1 LAELI
6 DTHAHT
12 NFDAFDDDR
21 AEVYARARE
30 AGVSTILEV
39 GVGLKGSRA
48 AVERAA
54 AEEMVF
60 AAVGLHPTDLATFEA
75 DWPPFEELVRQN
87 DVTAVGECGLD
98 YHWMTAPKEVQEDA
112 FRRQIRLARQMA
124 LPFIVH
130 CREAEDDLVPI
141 LRSEGYARGVVHCF
155 GGTRAQAEAILALG
169 LRITFCGNVTYK
181 KADGLREAARA
192 VPLDRLML
200 ETDAPFLP
208 PQARRG
214 KRNEPAFVRLTAE
227 FLAELHGVP
236 FEELARRTTRNARR
250 FFDLKPG
257 APGAI
262 TYRIGNNLYVN
273 LTRLCTAHCYF
284 CPREGPDM
292 EAWGHDL
299 ALGRDPS
306 TREVLQAVGDPA
318 PYDEIVYCGLG
329 EPMIRLETLLES
341 ARALKARGARIRINP
356 NGHGNLIHG
365 RDVTPSLA
373 GNVDAVSVSLNYHSA
388 ELYEKHCPSTFGA
401 GAWDGILDFARRARE
416 HIPDVAFTAVAGAE
430 DVDIGRCREV
440 AAACGVRL
448 RDRPLDDLKEDRNPG
463 PA

>member
-1 LAELI
+1 MPELI

-12 NFDAFDDDR
+12 NFDAFDADR
-21 AEVYARARE
+21 ADVYARARE
-30 AGVSTILEV
+30 AGVRAILEV
-39 GVGLKGSRA
+39 GVGLSGSRA

-54 AEEMVF
+54 AEEMVH
-60 AAVGLHPTDLATFEA
+60 AAVGLHPTDLATFEE
-75 DWPPFEELVRQN
+75 DWPPFEELVRTR

-98 YHWMTAPKEVQEDA
+98 YHWMTAPKEVQADA
-112 FRRQIRLARQMA
+112 FRRQIRLACQMA

-130 CREAEDDLVPI
+130 CREAEDDLIGI
-141 LRSEGYARGVVHCF
+141 LKDEAYARGVVHCF
-155 GGTRAQAEAILALG
+155 GGTRAQAEVILALG

-214 KRNEPAFVRLTAE
+214 KRNEPAFVHHTAE
-227 FLAELHGVP
+227 FLAELFGVP
-236 FEELARRTTRNARR
+236 FEELAQRTTRNARR
-250 FFDLKPG
+250 FFDLKPRG
-257 APGAI
+257 PGAI

-299 ALGRDPS
+299 ALGRDPDA
-306 TREVLQAVGDPA
+306 REVLQAVGDPA

-341 ARALKARGARIRINP
+341 ARALKARGASIRINT

-373 GNVDAVSVSLNYHSA
+373 DVVDAVSVSLNYHSA
-388 ELYEKHCPSTFGA
+388 ELYEKHCPSTFGIES
-401 GAWDGILDFARRARE
+401 WDGILDFARRARE
-416 HIPDVAFTAVAGAE
+416 HVRDVVFTVVAGAE
-430 DVDIGRCREV
+430 DVDVERCRKV
-440 AAACGVRL
+440 AAECGVRL
-448 RDRPLDDLKEDRNPG
+448 RDRPLDDLKEDKSPG
-463 PA
+463 PS